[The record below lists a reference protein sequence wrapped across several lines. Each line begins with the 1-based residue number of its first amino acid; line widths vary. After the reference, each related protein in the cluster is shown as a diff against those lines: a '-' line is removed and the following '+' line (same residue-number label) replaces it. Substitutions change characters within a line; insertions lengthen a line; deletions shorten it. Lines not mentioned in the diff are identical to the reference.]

1 MVLFALFIV
10 LSFLVIQPI
19 FLAIFVGALFAYIF
33 NPLYNFILNKTNKSK
48 NKKFVVAL
56 LICVIALLILVIPA
70 IFLVRTLVRESY
82 VLFVLGKQK
91 LATGLFTSCTN
102 YFCEIVKYLG
112 QNPDINFQ
120 IQEILKFAT
129 NWVIQK
135 GSFFLISVP
144 RLVLNVF
151 ITFFTM
157 FYFLKDGDLFMKRL
171 SQFLSMKEKKYTFV
185 INRLKEI
192 TQGIIY
198 GYLLIALIQG
208 ALGAL
213 GFLIFGVSS
222 PLFWGLLMVF
232 LSLIPSLGTGLVWL
246 PASIILILDGVFQ
259 DSNILIIKGIGLL
272 VYSALIVGGIDN
284 ILKPKLV
291 SDKAKIHP
299 AIVMVGILGGI
310 FFFGM
315 WGVVLGPLILSLTS
329 VLMDAFILHKL

>member
-1 MVLFALFIV
+1 
-10 LSFLVIQPI
+10 
-19 FLAIFVGALFAYIF
+19 
-33 NPLYNFILNKTNKSK
+33 
-48 NKKFVVAL
+48 
-56 LICVIALLILVIPA
+56 
-70 IFLVRTLVRESY
+70 
-82 VLFVLGKQK
+82 
-91 LATGLFTSCTN
+91 
-102 YFCEIVKYLG
+102 
-112 QNPDINFQ
+112 
-120 IQEILKFAT
+120 
-129 NWVIQK
+129 
-135 GSFFLISVP
+135 
-144 RLVLNVF
+144 
-151 ITFFTM
+151 
-157 FYFLKDGDLFMKRL
+157 MKRL